1 MGRAGGR
8 ACLRWASPTTTRTQ
22 ETPIRRSLT
31 LLIAVAALA
40 ALALPALAGDPT
52 VNVPKKFASLIP
64 KVSRKSGLDV
74 LLPERV
80 RSYVKPSRTRAS
92 GSATRSRYD
101 LVLGAAPNCNGA
113 NVCVIAFFSGERGG
127 KPSYSRKVKLTNG
140 ITGYYKP
147 LTCGG
152 SCSPPLVQWV
162 QNGALYEIQFKG
174 SDAKHEKQVVVGL
187 ANSAIKHG
195 KR

>member
-1 MGRAGGR
+1 VA
-8 ACLRWASPTTTRTQ
+8 L
-22 ETPIRRSLT
+22 
-31 LLIAVAALA
+31 AVPALA
-40 ALALPALAGDPT
+40 ADPT
-52 VNVPKKFASLIP
+52 VNVPKKFATLIP
-64 KVSRKSGLDV
+64 KVSKKSGLDV

-80 RSYVKPSRTRAS
+80 SVYVKPSRASAS
-92 GSATRSRYD
+92 GSATRKRYD

-113 NVCVIAFFSGERGG
+113 NVCVIAYFSGERGG
-127 KPSYSRKVKLTNG
+127 KPSYTRTVKLTHG
-140 ITGYYKP
+140 ITGYFKP

-162 QNGALYEIQFKG
+162 QNGTLYEIQFKG
-174 SDAKHEKQVVVGL
+174 SDDKHEKRIVVGL